1 MVGQIYGWKRFWC
14 SRSSQFDLSD
24 RGYLTDPDSDWG
36 RYCNSTLISLDAMAE
51 MRCLVLLGEPGMGKS
66 KELENLRTH
75 TRSIANPCDQ
85 LLPIDLR
92 AYSSEDRLIRGLFES
107 RVFLEWLNGTHQLHL
122 FLDSLDEGL
131 LKIEAL
137 SILLIEELSREEYCK
152 HLDRLHFRIACRTA
166 VFPKGLEEGLERLWE
181 KDVQVYELVPLRRID
196 VGVAAAARNLDSSSF
211 LAAVEQKGV
220 VPFAIKP
227 VTLAFLIRIFQK
239 NNEQFPQ
246 ELTDLYLQGCRILCE
261 EQRDQD
267 YHPGTRTNRTDV
279 ESRLIVAARIAA
291 VTVFAR
297 KSSIWTG
304 NLSEAD
310 DEDILLEQLCLG
322 SETVNQK
329 TIAVTNLIVREV
341 LDTGLFSSRGES
353 RIGWAHQSYAEFL
366 AAWYLAQHGLSLDQ
380 MLSLMTLSDKR
391 VIPQLHETSGW
402 LASLDPQV
410 FQSLIETDPDV
421 LVQSEITVENPSTK
435 RDVLESLLTLYNRD
449 KLAYRPYLPKFS
461 PYKRWNYAGLALLL
475 RAYIE
480 DSSKSELSRVVAI
493 EIAEACEVQAVQD
506 CLANVA
512 LDSQQSYRVRTE
524 ALQAL
529 ESLADDS
536 TKARLIPLAI
546 ARSPDD
552 LDDELKGRS
561 LRMVYP
567 NHLTAIGV
575 LESLTQPQSN
585 IIGGVYQDFL
595 AKEFAES
602 LQTTDLL
609 AALTWLGEQPALCDA
624 KYPFNRLSDRILFN
638 AWQRLE
644 DQAILEGFAKIVL
657 LRIQEYKQVIDNIT
671 GIEFIELLAA
681 DDTKRRRLL
690 EAIIALIPN
699 SEEPPRFLAGT
710 SIYSRVTPLKQD
722 FDWLIEKIQN
732 SELERVQKIYA
743 WLVRLKLDWSNTAQI
758 SEVIR
763 ASETLPA
770 LRAEFSFFL
779 AAVELN
785 SLEAEAAKA
794 EYLREQSATC
804 AEKSAIFTLEP
815 SPQERVLIQLAEF
828 ERGQIEAWWR
838 LCREMTLTPTSQHYG
853 NEWASD
859 ITSLPGWKEA
869 DDSTQQRIVAAA
881 KQYII
886 GVDPETDTWF
896 GTNSF
901 QSLVLAGYKALRLI
915 LEKEPD
921 HIQHISAE
929 VWRKWTGIILD
940 YPNASDSRNKEH
952 REPLLSFAYQNAP
965 DEFINRLLILLD
977 QENVQHGDIY
987 IVNQVAYIRDDQLQS
1002 VLVHK
1007 LQDDRLTAKSV
1018 KTLLKLLLA
1027 KKVEAAKAF
1036 AKAQISTPPPTVGKA
1051 REIAIVAAAV
1061 LMLYGNNESWSL
1073 VWQAIQSDTEY
1084 AKAVLESVTFANAFQ
1099 GNIES
1104 RLREDYIADL
1114 YLYLVEHYP
1123 DPQPQATTEDTE
1135 LEGLEAYSIE
1145 AEDSIRMWK
1154 NYIPA
1159 RLQQR
1164 GTPEACEALRRIM
1177 RELPAQKDL
1186 LKWRLLEAEI
1196 TARRK
1201 SWNPPQPEEILQL
1214 VADHDRRLVQN
1225 GQQLLKVLI
1234 ESLQRLE
1241 LELQGE
1247 TPAARDL
1254 WDKTQARA
1262 QVFKPI
1268 DENAFSDYVKRF
1280 FDRDLKSRGI
1290 IVNREV
1296 ELRRNYGSN
1305 IGERTDIHVD
1315 AVLKRPNGE
1324 IYDSITVIIEV
1335 KGCWHRDIQTAMQ
1348 NQLAERYLAD
1358 NACSHG
1364 LYLIGWFSCKQWD
1377 DRDTR
1382 KKHAPKISLEIAKEQ
1397 FKAQAENLSS
1407 SNKSV
1412 CAYVLNTALR

>member
-1 MVGQIYGWKRFWC
+1 MLESAILQKKLGDSRNSDSMTGQIYAWKRFWC

-36 RYCNSTLISLDAMAE
+36 RYCNSTLISLDAMVE

-92 AYSSEDRLIRGLFES
+92 SYSSENRLIRNLFES
-107 RVFLEWLNGTHQLHL
+107 KVFLEWLNGTHHLHL

-137 SILLIEELSREEYCK
+137 SILLIEELGREEYYQ

-166 VFPKGLEEGLERLWE
+166 VFPKSLEEGLERLWN

-196 VGVAAAARNLDSSSF
+196 VGVAAADHNLDSSSF

-239 NNEQFPQ
+239 NNGQFPQ
-246 ELTDLYLQGCRILCE
+246 KLTDLYLQGCKILCE

-291 VTVFAR
+291 VTIFAR
-297 KSSIWTG
+297 KSSIWLG

-341 LDTGLFSSRGES
+341 LDTGLFSSRGAN
-353 RIGWAHQSYAEFL
+353 RVGWAHQSYAEFL
-366 AAWYLAQHGLSLDQ
+366 AAWYLTQHDLSLDQ
-380 MLSLMTLSDKR
+380 ILSLMTLSDQR
-391 VIPQLHETSGW
+391 VIPQLHETAGW

-435 RDVLESLLTLYNRD
+435 RDVLESLLTLYDRD
-449 KLAYRPYLPKFS
+449 NLAYRPYLPEFS
-461 PYKRWNYAGLALLL
+461 PYKRWNYANLASLL

-602 LQTTDLL
+602 LQATDLL

-644 DQAILEGFAKIVL
+644 DQAILESFAKIVL
-657 LRIQEYKQVIDNIT
+657 LRIQSYKQVIDNIT

-690 EAIIALIPN
+690 EAIIALLPN

-732 SELERVQKIYA
+732 SDLERVQKNYA
-743 WLVRLKLDWSNTAQI
+743 WLVRLKLDRSNTAQI

-770 LRAEFSFFL
+770 LRAEFSSFL
-779 AAVELN
+779 GAVELN
-785 SLEAEAAKA
+785 SLEAEAAKV

-804 AEKSAIFTLEP
+804 AAKSATFALEP
-815 SPQERVLIQLAEF
+815 SPQERVLIQLVEF
-828 ERGQIEAWWR
+828 ERGQIEAWWC

-881 KQYII
+881 KQYVI

-929 VWRKWTGIILD
+929 VWRKWT
-940 YPNASDSRNKEH
+940 
-952 REPLLSFAYQNAP
+952 
-965 DEFINRLLILLD
+965 
-977 QENVQHGDIY
+977 
-987 IVNQVAYIRDDQLQS
+987 
-1002 VLVHK
+1002 
-1007 LQDDRLTAKSV
+1007 
-1018 KTLLKLLLA
+1018 
-1027 KKVEAAKAF
+1027 
-1036 AKAQISTPPPTVGKA
+1036 
-1051 REIAIVAAAV
+1051 
-1061 LMLYGNNESWSL
+1061 
-1073 VWQAIQSDTEY
+1073 
-1084 AKAVLESVTFANAFQ
+1084 
-1099 GNIES
+1099 
-1104 RLREDYIADL
+1104 
-1114 YLYLVEHYP
+1114 
-1123 DPQPQATTEDTE
+1123 
-1135 LEGLEAYSIE
+1135 
-1145 AEDSIRMWK
+1145 
-1154 NYIPA
+1154 
-1159 RLQQR
+1159 
-1164 GTPEACEALRRIM
+1164 
-1177 RELPAQKDL
+1177 
-1186 LKWRLLEAEI
+1186 
-1196 TARRK
+1196 
-1201 SWNPPQPEEILQL
+1201 
-1214 VADHDRRLVQN
+1214 
-1225 GQQLLKVLI
+1225 
-1234 ESLQRLE
+1234 
-1241 LELQGE
+1241 
-1247 TPAARDL
+1247 
-1254 WDKTQARA
+1254 
-1262 QVFKPI
+1262 
-1268 DENAFSDYVKRF
+1268 
-1280 FDRDLKSRGI
+1280 
-1290 IVNREV
+1290 
-1296 ELRRNYGSN
+1296 
-1305 IGERTDIHVD
+1305 
-1315 AVLKRPNGE
+1315 
-1324 IYDSITVIIEV
+1324 
-1335 KGCWHRDIQTAMQ
+1335 
-1348 NQLAERYLAD
+1348 
-1358 NACSHG
+1358 
-1364 LYLIGWFSCKQWD
+1364 
-1377 DRDTR
+1377 
-1382 KKHAPKISLEIAKEQ
+1382 
-1397 FKAQAENLSS
+1397 
-1407 SNKSV
+1407 
-1412 CAYVLNTALR
+1412 